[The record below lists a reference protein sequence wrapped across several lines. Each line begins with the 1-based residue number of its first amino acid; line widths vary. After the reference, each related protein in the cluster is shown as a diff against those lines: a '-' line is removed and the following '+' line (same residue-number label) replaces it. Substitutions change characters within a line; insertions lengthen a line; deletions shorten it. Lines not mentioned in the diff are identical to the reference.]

1 MSEQVPSQAAPT
13 ALALREGLRRLAK
26 AVVVI
31 THDDR
36 YFDAADR
43 VVHLQDGRVVEED
56 DSDVRTVLEA

>member
-1 MSEQVPSQAAPT
+1 
-13 ALALREGLRRLAK
+13 
-26 AVVVI
+26 VVI

-43 VVHLQDGRVVEED
+43 VIQLQDGRVVDES